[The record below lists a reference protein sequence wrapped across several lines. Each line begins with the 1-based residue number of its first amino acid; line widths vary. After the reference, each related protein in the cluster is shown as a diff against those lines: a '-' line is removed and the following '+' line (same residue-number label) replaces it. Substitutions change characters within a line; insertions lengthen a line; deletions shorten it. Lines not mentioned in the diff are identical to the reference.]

1 MNFERKAYQF
11 LLNWKKKQDRKP
23 LIIRGARQVGKS
35 TLVEEFSNEYIHFI
49 SLNLE
54 KPPYR
59 KIFDEVEIT
68 RDIVNAIFLRTGT
81 PLDGESTLLFIDE
94 IQESPRAIQQL
105 RYIHEEY
112 PQIHLIA
119 AGSLLEFA
127 LKKVTSFPVGR
138 VEQMVLFP
146 FDFDEFLMALNR
158 KDVLKE
164 LNTIPVNLYA
174 HNTLLGLFHQYAI
187 IGGMP
192 EVVKR
197 YIAED
202 SLINLSPIYD
212 NLWQS
217 YRDDVEK
224 YASNSTERKIIRHII
239 DTAATEKD
247 RVTLA
252 GFGNSNYKSREVG
265 EAIRA
270 LDLARIVQLIY
281 PTTCLQPPL
290 FADLRRKPRLQFLDT
305 GLLNYSLGLQAELI
319 GIQDLN
325 SFYRGKIIQHLVAQ
339 QIQAQMNSLLY
350 KPMFWVREEANSS
363 SEVDLVYQYKKYVIP
378 IEIKSGEQ
386 GRLRSLHQFI
396 ERTNHRY
403 AVRLLANN
411 FSVENVKTPSGV
423 PYILMNLPYYLS
435 TRIPQY
441 VDWFVSNYRQEM

>member
-1 MNFERKAYQF
+1 MNFERKAYQY

-35 TLVEEFSNEYIHFI
+35 TLVEEFSNEYSHFI

-68 RDIVNAIFLRTGT
+68 RDIVDAIFLRTGT

-94 IQESPRAIQQL
+94 VQESPRAIQQL

-127 LKKVTSFPVGR
+127 LKKVASFPVGR
-138 VEQMVLFP
+138 VEQIVLFP

-164 LNTIPVNLYA
+164 LNTIPVKLYA
-174 HNTLLGLFHQYAI
+174 HDTLLGLFHQYAI

-197 YIAED
+197 YVSED
-202 SLINLSPIYD
+202 SLSNLSPIYD

-224 YASNSTERKIIRHII
+224 YASNATERKIIRHVI
-239 DTAATEKD
+239 DTAAAEKD

-281 PTTCLQPPL
+281 PTTCLQPPIIP
-290 FADLRRKPRLQFLDT
+290 DLRRKPRLQFLDT

-403 AVRLLANN
+403 AVRLLSNN

-423 PYILMNLPYYLS
+423 PYTLMNLPYYLS

-441 VDWFVSNYRQEM
+441 VDWLVTFPSR

>member
-1 MNFERKAYQF
+1 
-11 LLNWKKKQDRKP
+11 
-23 LIIRGARQVGKS
+23 
-35 TLVEEFSNEYIHFI
+35 
-49 SLNLE
+49 
-54 KPPYR
+54 
-59 KIFDEVEIT
+59 
-68 RDIVNAIFLRTGT
+68 
-81 PLDGESTLLFIDE
+81 
-94 IQESPRAIQQL
+94 
-105 RYIHEEY
+105 
-112 PQIHLIA
+112 
-119 AGSLLEFA
+119 
-127 LKKVTSFPVGR
+127 
-138 VEQMVLFP
+138 MVLFP